1 AHGFKLAVGCP
12 SACGYSL
19 LRRDPLAA
27 DFEDGTLRLLRSR
40 RRTLLTA
47 IVVLLGLFLARPG
60 VQSLRAKIV
69 RSISLALGRQ
79 VEVSH
84 VRLRLLPQPGF
95 DLENFV
101 VHDDPS
107 FSAEPLL
114 RAEEVTA
121 AIRLVSLL
129 RGRIEVSSLSL
140 NEPSLNLVYH
150 QSGHWNIENLLERT
164 AKISVAPTAK
174 VRSETRPG
182 FPYIEADRGRINL
195 KIGQE
200 KKPS

>member
-1 AHGFKLAVGCP
+1 
-12 SACGYSL
+12 ACSHSL
-19 LRRDPLAA
+19 LRRNSLAA
-27 DFEDGTLRLLRSR
+27 DFEDGTLRLPRSR
-40 RRTLLTA
+40 HRALLTA

-114 RAEEVTA
+114 RAGDVTA
-121 AIRLVSLL
+121 SLRLISLL
-129 RGRIEVSSLSL
+129 RGKLEIARLSLSA
-140 NEPSLNLVYH
+140 PRAGRF
-150 QSGHWNIENLLERT
+150 QS
-164 AKISVAPTAK
+164 
-174 VRSETRPG
+174 VRYRHT
-182 FPYIEADRGRINL
+182 
-195 KIGQE
+195 
-200 KKPS
+200 